1 MKLAIATRRNQELAE
16 IRDKIVA
23 GERLDLDDGI
33 ALLEC
38 DDLLALGELADTARR
53 LRGGSDEV
61 FFVNNLYLNHTTI
74 CRVKCKFCAFA
85 RTSKQPDAEM
95 WTIEDLVEKSLKI
108 REYQEFTE
116 IHMVGGENPHL
127 DFSYYTDLTRALRVA
142 MPDVH
147 LKLFTASEIHHMTK
161 LSGLTHEEVLKELI
175 AAGLDTLPG
184 GGAEVFAPRVRKI
197 IAPGQGARLDL
208 DRDAPHR
215 ARAGP
220 EDALHDA
227 LRPRRD
233 ATRSASST
241 CSRCAT
247 SRTRRTASWRSSR
260 CRSTPRTRSSSAAAG
275 STRPAW
281 TT

>member
-95 WTIEDLVEKSLKI
+95 WYDRRPGREVAED
-108 REYQEFTE
+108 
-116 IHMVGGENPHL
+116 P
-127 DFSYYTDLTRALRVA
+127 
-142 MPDVH
+142 
-147 LKLFTASEIHHMTK
+147 
-161 LSGLTHEEVLKELI
+161 
-175 AAGLDTLPG
+175 
-184 GGAEVFAPRVRKI
+184 
-197 IAPGQGARLDL
+197 
-208 DRDAPHR
+208 
-215 ARAGP
+215 
-220 EDALHDA
+220 
-227 LRPRRD
+227 
-233 ATRSASST
+233 
-241 CSRCAT
+241 
-247 SRTRRTASWRSSR
+247 
-260 CRSTPRTRSSSAAAG
+260 
-275 STRPAW
+275 
-281 TT
+281 